1 MFGGYTFS
9 PASAK
14 HVLRALLGW
23 AWLEV
28 TEGWR
33 SWLAA
38 KPTAT
43 VSEARKPVP
52 APAGS

>member
-14 HVLRALLGW
+14 HVLKALLGW
-23 AWLEV
+23 AWLEA

-33 SWLAA
+33 SWFAA
-38 KPTAT
+38 KPAAV
-43 VSEARKPVP
+43 VSEAPKPVP